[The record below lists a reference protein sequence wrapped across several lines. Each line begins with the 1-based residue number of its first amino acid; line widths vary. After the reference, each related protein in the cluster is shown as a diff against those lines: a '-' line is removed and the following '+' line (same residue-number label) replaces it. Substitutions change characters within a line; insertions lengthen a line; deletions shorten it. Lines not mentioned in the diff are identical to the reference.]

1 MYVLVAPGRWERAV
15 NLDVK
20 DYAELIKA
28 IASLL
33 WPILAFVAVFIFKE
47 QFRQLLVQLGK
58 MNKGKFLGVELEITD
73 KLKQDT
79 SSEVLRAYLSPGGK
93 YDDRRRRVLNK
104 LLQELGIERDVR
116 LILVGEEG
124 APFRN
129 QLIEHARKQGLA
141 LAAQPETKVD

>member
-1 MYVLVAPGRWERAV
+1 
-15 NLDVK
+15 
-20 DYAELIKA
+20 
-28 IASLL
+28 LL
-33 WPILAFVAVFIFKE
+33 WPVLAFVAVFIFRE
-47 QFRQLLVQLGK
+47 QIRQLLVQLGK

-79 SSEVLRAYLSPGGK
+79 SSDVLRAYLWPGGK

-104 LLQELGIERDVR
+104 LLKELGIERDVR

-129 QLIEHARKQGLA
+129 QLIEHAKKQGLA
-141 LAAQPETKVD
+141 LAAQPETEVQ